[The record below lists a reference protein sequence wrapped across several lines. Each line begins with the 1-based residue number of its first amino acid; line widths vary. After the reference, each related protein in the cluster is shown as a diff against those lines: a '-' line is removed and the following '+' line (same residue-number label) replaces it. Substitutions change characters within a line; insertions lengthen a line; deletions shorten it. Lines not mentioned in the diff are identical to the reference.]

1 MTISVT
7 ISAEAKQRADALVLS
22 GRYDSIEQAVE
33 AGLHYLHA
41 GWIDEEVDPEALS
54 PEDRAAV
61 EEGLAD
67 IEAGRVIPANE
78 VFDRLIAKYTAMAED
93 R

>member
-7 ISAEAKQRADALVLS
+7 ISDAAKARADALVLS
-22 GRYDSIEQAVE
+22 GRYESIEQAIE
-33 AGLHYLHA
+33 AGLHYLQE
-41 GWIDEEVDPEALS
+41 GWIDEVVDLDDLS

-67 IEAGRVIPANE
+67 SEAGRVIPADD
-78 VFDRLIAKYTAMAED
+78 VFDRLIAKYTAMAD
-93 R
+93 QR

>member
-7 ISAEAKQRADALVLS
+7 ISEAAKARADALVLS

-33 AGLHYLHA
+33 AGLHYLQE
-41 GWIDEEVDPEALS
+41 GWIDGAVDLDALS

-67 IEAGRVIPANE
+67 VEAGRVEDAE
-78 VFDRLIAKYTAMAED
+78 VVFERLLARYRDA
-93 R
+93 

>member
-1 MTISVT
+1 MTIMVA
-7 ISAEAKQRADALVLS
+7 ISEAAKASADALVAS
-22 GRYDSIEQAVE
+22 GRFSTVEQAIE
-33 AGLHYLHA
+33 ASLNFFKE
-41 GWIDEEVDPEALS
+41 GWIDEEVDLDDLS

-67 IEAGRVIPANE
+67 IEAGRVVDADE
-78 VFDRLIAKYTAMAED
+78 VFDRLIAKYTAMAEG